1 MKQFYSFVIKE
12 TRHIL
17 RDKRTMLILFGM
29 PVVLMLLFGFAI
41 TNDVKNVRTII
52 VAPYLSPQ
60 AQLAVERLS
69 ASEYFTITATVPATR
84 NAEQLI
90 RVRVYNRDILVLSET
105 NDEVSLFD
113 LTGSKVDATSLLA
126 GTETTLHAPT
136 AGIYIVQTG
145 QQVQKVI
152 VQ

>member
-84 NAEQLI
+84 DAEQLI
-90 RVRVYNRDILVLSET
+90 RRQQADIAIVFTHQHTNRYRRNRPEH
-105 NDEVSLFD
+105 
-113 LTGSKVDATSLLA
+113 GATMDKLC
-126 GTETTLHAPT
+126 T
-136 AGIYIVQTG
+136 AGYHESVNDAD
-145 QQVQKVI
+145 
-152 VQ
+152 